1 MPGAATSSLTFNDA
15 VLDDAVARITVD
27 PGKDKELLEAQVA
40 CTMSID
46 EQIGRI
52 VLAHEEGREEGLEE
66 GMEKGLKQGRK
77 ESEATIAKLQEDSA
91 AERAAYEA
99 RIKEL
104 EALLAQK
111 G

>member
-1 MPGAATSSLTFNDA
+1 
-15 VLDDAVARITVD
+15 
-27 PGKDKELLEAQVA
+27 
-40 CTMSID
+40 MSID

-52 VLAHEEGREEGLEE
+52 VLAHQEGLEEGREEGLER
-66 GMEKGLKQGRK
+66 GRK
-77 ESEATIAKLQEDSA
+77 ESEETIAKLQEENAKFVADSTA
-91 AERAAYEA
+91 KDA

>member
-1 MPGAATSSLTFNDA
+1 MLKHAGSSDRLPKFNDDM
-15 VLDDAVARITVD
+15 LDDAVARITVD
-27 PGKDKELLEAQVA
+27 PGKDKKLLEAQVA

-52 VLAHEEGREEGLEE
+52 VLAHQEGLEE
-66 GMEKGLKQGRK
+66 GLKRH
-77 ESEATIAKLQEDSA
+77 EATIAKLQAESA
-91 AERAAYEA
+91 ADKA